1 MPYYHTVF
9 FIPILYLLFAAV
21 SPFSE
26 QAATPIFVLFLI
38 VGICSPLLAIIGL
51 VVCLIAGSRGK
62 LSDAVDRKM
71 WRLFL
76 VTLGTLVVMYSIGR

>member
-1 MPYYHTVF
+1 MPVF
-9 FIPILYLLFAAV
+9 FIPIFYLLFAAFY
-21 SPFSE
+21 PFSE
-26 QAATPIFVLFLI
+26 RVGGLFFVLFLV
-38 VGICSPLLAIIGL
+38 VGICSPLLALAGL

-76 VTLGTLVVMYSIGR
+76 LTLGTLIVLYLVGR